1 MPIIHAIILGMAQ
14 GLTEFMPVSSS
25 AHLQLIPWLFE
36 WNDFTDET
44 LEKAFDVALHV
55 GTLVGVVA
63 YFWRDILGLITN
75 GVAAVFGKRS
85 EQGRL
90 AWLLIL
96 SAIPAAITGVTLKAI
111 LEDLDDV
118 IWLTAVLLIVFG
130 LILGWS
136 DTLVGKKK
144 VDSYH
149 TKQSV
154 SIGVAQ
160 ALALQPGVSRSGV
173 SMSAGRAMGFDAITA
188 TRIAFLMSIP
198 VIAGAALYL
207 LIDIGGLG
215 GVPNDMRAP
224 FLWGMVTS
232 AVTGYIAV
240 WATLRLVR
248 SVGFRPFVVY
258 RVALG
263 VFVLFLLATGIR

>member
-1 MPIIHAIILGMAQ
+1 MPIIHAIILGVAQ

-36 WNDFTDET
+36 WDDFSDET

-63 YFWRDILGLITN
+63 YFWKDVLGLITK
-75 GVAAVFGKRS
+75 GTAAVFGKRS

-90 AWLLIL
+90 AWLLVL
-96 SAIPAAITGVTLKAI
+96 SAIPAAITGVTLKAL

-136 DTLVGKKK
+136 DTLRGRRKL
-144 VDSYH
+144 DSYH
-149 TKQSV
+149 SKESV

-173 SMSAGRAMGFDAITA
+173 SMSAGRALGFDAVTA

-198 VIAGAALYL
+198 VIAGAGLYL
-207 LIDIGGLG
+207 FIDIGGLD
-215 GVPNDMRAP
+215 GVPDDMRAP

-232 AVTGYIAV
+232 AVTGYLAV
-240 WATLRLVR
+240 WATLKLVR

-263 VFVLFLLATGIR
+263 LFVLFLLATGIR

>member
-1 MPIIHAIILGMAQ
+1 MPIIHAIILGVAQ

-25 AHLQLIPWLFE
+25 AHLQLIPWLLE
-36 WNDFTDET
+36 WDDFDDET

-63 YFWRDILGLITN
+63 YFWKDVLGLITK
-75 GVAAVFGKRS
+75 GTAAVFGKRS

-90 AWLLIL
+90 AWLLVL
-96 SAIPAAITGVTLKAI
+96 SAIPAAITGVTLKAL

-130 LILGWS
+130 LILGWAG
-136 DTLVGKKK
+136 TLRGQRKL
-144 VDSYH
+144 DEYH
-149 TKQSV
+149 SKESI

-173 SMSAGRAMGFDAITA
+173 SMSAGRWLGFDAVTA

-207 LIDIGGLG
+207 FIDIGGLD
-215 GVPNDMRAP
+215 GVPDDMRAP
-224 FLWGMVTS
+224 FIWGMVTS
-232 AVTGYIAV
+232 AVTGYLAI
-240 WATLRLVR
+240 WATLKLVR
-248 SVGFRPFVVY
+248 TVGFRPFVIY